1 MMMMMTVPM
10 AIMMLA
16 GWVFHMQMSPP
27 VNAVPGPTYKVAPIL
42 QDHNQT
48 TSDRWPQPYNQSSV
62 FTQPW
67 PNLLGRF
74 GPFCATN
81 KKKCRNCVWNVCCP
95 GKGQFCW
102 LLHPHLKHMPWKFPL
117 FLQFV
122 VCFPLH
128 FLPCYL
134 FPPFPPSYPI
144 ALSLSSALLEYP
156 LSLSSIPTYLT
167 LLWMYIVDIPVAKAI
182 TLECQ
187 RELIKINLESLNAV
201 LGNPP
206 YKWTDWV
213 CSQMSSSFDDFDC
226 HCYSQ
231 YLCII

>member
-1 MMMMMTVPM
+1 MMMTVPM

-134 FPPFPPSYPI
+134 FSTISSKLPNRTFTFLGIVRISTFTFLNPHLFDI
-144 ALSLSSALLEYP
+144 AVNVHCWYSSCKSDYTGMPERAY
-156 LSLSSIPTYLT
+156 
-167 LLWMYIVDIPVAKAI
+167 
-182 TLECQ
+182 
-187 RELIKINLESLNAV
+187 
-201 LGNPP
+201 
-206 YKWTDWV
+206 
-213 CSQMSSSFDDFDC
+213 
-226 HCYSQ
+226 
-231 YLCII
+231 